1 MGALA
6 GKVETVGPGTIL
18 VNSKNKGKVFPR
30 SQCSKEIRYFNRKLG
45 TAGMIGRVFAC
56 GEVGMFWLV
65 LKMG

>member
-56 GEVGMFWLV
+56 V
-65 LKMG
+65 

>member
-30 SQCSKEIRYFNRKLG
+30 SQCSKELRYFNRKLG
-45 TAGMIGRVFAC
+45 TNVLACFEDGMKRPHG
-56 GEVGMFWLV
+56 V
-65 LKMG
+65 LYRMDC